1 MRRILSGITAVT
13 IAASSVLMPGEAR
26 ADFPEKAITVILPF
40 GPGGGTD
47 LLTRSFDTFTREVFG
62 QNFVIE
68 YRPGGGGAIGTTAIA
83 GATPDGYTIGMG
95 SLPHM
100 FLQPAAGA
108 GDFTIDDF
116 DYVALVSREPQI
128 ILTPGES
135 PYTTYEELKA
145 AAQEEPGRMTLG
157 IPSPLSETWL
167 AYEMINAIEELGF
180 TLITYQGG
188 GALNAALLG
197 NQVDAAIHNIG
208 PVYGEI
214 ESLNVL
220 AVTSSERVSYLPDVP
235 TFAELGVNVDSHV
248 ERVFIAPKG
257 VPEDRLEILR
267 EGFREIWHSPE
278 FQARMVDMRYGVRW
292 VEGAEVRTYLDQQ
305 SDAVLKI
312 YNQTLN

>member
-1 MRRILSGITAVT
+1 MKTFLSGVTAVT
-13 IAASSVLMPGEAR
+13 IAAGSLLFANEAR
-26 ADFPEKAITVILPF
+26 AEFPDRAITVILPF

-47 LLTRSFDTFTREVFG
+47 LLTRSFDMFAREVFG
-62 QNFVIE
+62 HNFVIE
-68 YRPGGGGAIGTTAIA
+68 YRPGGGGAVGTTAIA
-83 GATPDGYTIGMG
+83 NATPDGYTIGMG

-100 FLQPAAGA
+100 YLQPAAGA
-108 GDFTIDDF
+108 GQFTLDDF
-116 DYVALVSREPQI
+116 DYVALVAREPQI
-128 ILTPGES
+128 ILTPGDS

-145 AAQEEPGRMTLG
+145 ASQANPGRMTLG

-167 AYEMINAIEELGF
+167 AYEMINAIEDLGF
-180 TLITYQGG
+180 TVITYQGG

-197 NQVDAAIHNIG
+197 NQVEAAVHNIG

-235 TFAELGVNVDSHV
+235 TFAELGVDVDTYV
-248 ERVFIAPKG
+248 ERVFMAPQG

-267 EGFREIWHSPE
+267 EGFREIWHNPD

-292 VEGAEVRTYLDQQ
+292 MDGAEVRSYMDEQNE
-305 SDAVLKI
+305 AVLEI
-312 YNQTLN
+312 YQQTQN

>member
-1 MRRILSGITAVT
+1 MRRIIQGLAVAT
-13 IAASSVLMPGEAR
+13 IAASAILASNEVR
-26 ADFPEKAITVILPF
+26 AEFPDKAITVILPF

-47 LLTRSFDTFTREVFG
+47 LLTRSFDILAREVFG
-62 QNFVIE
+62 QNFVVE

-108 GDFTIDDF
+108 GQYSLDDF

-128 ILTPGES
+128 LLTPGDS
-135 PYTTYEELKA
+135 PHKTYEDLKTA
-145 AAQEEPGRMTLG
+145 AKADPGRMTLG

-167 AYEMINAIEELGF
+167 AYEMINAIENLGF
-180 TLITYQGG
+180 TVVIYQGG

-197 NQVDAAIHNIG
+197 SQVDAAIHNIG

-220 AVTSSERVSYLPDVP
+220 AVTSSERIPYLPDVP
-235 TFAELGVNVDSHV
+235 TFAELGVDVDSHV
-248 ERVFIAPKG
+248 ERVFIAPQG
-257 VPEDRLEILR
+257 VPEDRLNILR
-267 EGFREIWHSPE
+267 EGFKEIWHSPE

-292 VEGAEVRTYLDQQ
+292 VDGAQVRSYLDEQN
-305 SDAVLKI
+305 DAIIEIYQRTLK
-312 YNQTLN
+312 